1 MKMSLNLM
9 QVPKEMLGSR
19 IINHQQHV
27 GLQKLCVLSEVA
39 HSFLGPNKNYKFIQ
53 DDTTGESALVGS
65 CFRIFENLEL
75 TCAVGQLV
83 NETVQAHHR
92 VCHTG
97 SGCLLFLAGAWG
109 RAALECLQ
117 RGISPGS
124 VVSAMSEGMDICLD
138 VCKKSSISIE
148 TLTAKQSENFVTTSN
163 SLGATVEASRYAR
176 QQPRRA
182 GLKGL
187 KLSRHF
193 CDSKSETISA
203 LERPD
208 ILHMAE
214 GSNHGCVD
222 AMNLV
227 IRACQIQ
234 SENNQGIS
242 SFAFDVSKVVTCVL
256 PGLPED
262 HACVLQGCVVLLS
275 AEQSSVARCLQEQR
289 LKVALI
295 NGDLA
300 DTYRHLG
307 YNRHSGVRCVSDHL
321 ASSSS
326 NKEEEW
332 LEKVETLLSKLEVNL
347 ILVSGRVSENALL
360 RFCRRRILA
369 VEKVKVSI
377 LKAFADATGAVP
389 VTYAT
394 QLSQLCVGIGVSITA
409 WREVARPDGDPS
421 SAVNISTDGNA
432 GLVTVVL
439 TGCVCAKLQALEDQ
453 FWACAYRLHHA
464 LRDKVLLLGAGVT
477 EMLCVQHL
485 QKHAEGLARHPGW
498 TGEAAAAANPYRGVV
513 LHLMA
518 EGLTDYVSTLMV
530 NTGRFSK
537 VGARTELSRLLKDC
551 SEGLDMSA
559 AMSELLSDSKDV
571 RGDSAPVQSDNVP
584 SSKIYD
590 SLSVKQEAWRRA
602 LDLVLLVL
610 QADAEVITGIDRETD
625 GSQDTLILL

>member
-1 MKMSLNLM
+1 
-9 QVPKEMLGSR
+9 MLGSG
-19 IINHQQHV
+19 IINHHQHV
-27 GLQKLCVLSEVA
+27 GLEKLCVLAGMS

-53 DDTTGESALVGS
+53 DDTTGESALAGS
-65 CFRIFENLEL
+65 CLRIFENLEL

-83 NETVQAHHR
+83 NETLQAHHR

-97 SGCLLFLAGAWG
+97 SGCLLFLAGAWS

-124 VVSAMSEGMDICLD
+124 LISALSEGMDICLD
-138 VCKKSSISIE
+138 ICKKSSISIE

-163 SLGATVEASRYAR
+163 SLGAIVKASGDAR
-176 QQPRRA
+176 QQPRKA
-182 GLKGL
+182 GLQGL

-193 CDSKSETISA
+193 CHGKSETISA
-203 LERPD
+203 VEHPD
-208 ILHMAE
+208 ILRVAE
-214 GSNHGCVD
+214 GLSHGCVD

-227 IRACQIQ
+227 IRASQIQ
-234 SENNQGIS
+234 SENNQDIS
-242 SFAFDVSKVVTCVL
+242 SFTFDASKVVTCVL

-262 HACVLQGCVVLLS
+262 HACVLQGCVLLLS
-275 AEQSSVARCLQEQR
+275 AEQSSAARCLQGQR

-295 NGDLA
+295 HGDLA
-300 DTYRHLG
+300 DTFRHLG
-307 YNRHSGVRCVSDHL
+307 FNRHTGVRCVSDHL
-321 ASSSS
+321 GSWSSS
-326 NKEEEW
+326 KEDEW
-332 LEKVETLLSKLEVNL
+332 LENVETLLSKLEVNL

-360 RFCRRRILA
+360 RFCRCRILA

-377 LKAFADATGAVP
+377 LRAFADATGAVP

-394 QLSQLCVGIGVSITA
+394 QLSQLCIGIGVSVTT
-409 WREVARPDGDPS
+409 WREVVCPDGNPS
-421 SAVNISTDGNA
+421 SAVNISADGNA
-432 GLVTVVL
+432 RLVTVVL

-464 LRDKVLLLGAGVT
+464 LRDNVLLLGAGVT
-477 EMLCVQHL
+477 EMLCVQCL
-485 QKHAEGLARHPGW
+485 QKHAEGLARHPARNGE
-498 TGEAAAAANPYRGVV
+498 EAAAAANPYRGVV

-537 VGARTELSRLLKDC
+537 VRARTELSRLLKDC

-559 AMSELLSDSKDV
+559 AMSELLSDSEDV
-571 RGDSAPVQSDNVP
+571 PGDSAAVKSDRGS

-610 QADAEVITGIDRETD
+610 QADAEVITGIDRETVD
-625 GSQDTLILL
+625 SQESLILL

>member
-1 MKMSLNLM
+1 MCLNLM
-9 QVPKEMLGSR
+9 QVPQEMLGSR
-19 IINHQQHV
+19 ITTQQQHV
-27 GLQKLCVLSEVA
+27 GLQKLRALAEVS
-39 HSFLGPNKNYKFIQ
+39 HSFLGPNKNYKFLQ

-75 TCAVGQLV
+75 TCAVAQLV
-83 NETVQAHHR
+83 HETVEAHHR
-92 VCHTG
+92 ACRTG
-97 SGCLLFLAGAWG
+97 CGGLLFLAGAWG
-109 RAALECLQ
+109 RGALEGLQ

-124 VVSAMSEGMDICLD
+124 IVSALSEGMDVCLD
-138 VCKKSSISIE
+138 VCKKSSVSVE
-148 TLTAKQSENFVTTSN
+148 TLTVEQTQNFVTPSN
-163 SLGATVEASRYAR
+163 RLGAVAKASRHAR
-176 QQPRRA
+176 QQPGRA
-182 GLKGL
+182 GIKGP

-193 CDSKSETISA
+193 YDGKSESIPA
-203 LERPD
+203 VRHPD
-208 ILHMAE
+208 VLHVAA
-214 GSNHGCVD
+214 GLSHGCVD

-227 IRACQIQ
+227 IRAYQIQ
-234 SENNQGIS
+234 SEKNRPNS
-242 SFAFDVSKVVTCVL
+242 SFTFDVSKVATCVL

-262 HACVLQGCVVLLS
+262 HACVLQGCVLLLP
-275 AEQSSVARCLQEQR
+275 AEQSSVARRLQEQR

-307 YNRHSGVRCVSDHL
+307 FSRHAGVRCVSDHFG
-321 ASSSS
+321 SSSS
-326 NKEEEW
+326 SKEEEW
-332 LEKVETLLSKLEVNL
+332 LEKVEPLLSKLEVNL
-347 ILVSGRVSENALL
+347 ILVSGRVSENARL

-394 QLSQLCVGIGVSITA
+394 QLSQLCVGIGVSISA
-409 WREVARPDGDPS
+409 WREVVRPDGNPA

-432 GLVTVVL
+432 GLVTAVL

-464 LRDKVLLLGAGVT
+464 LKDRAVLLGAGVT
-477 EMLCVQHL
+477 EMLCAQRL
-485 QKHAEGLARHPGW
+485 QKHAEGLARHPARN
-498 TGEAAAAANPYRGVV
+498 GEAAAAADPCRGVV

-537 VGARTELSRLLKDC
+537 VGARTELSRVLKAC
-551 SEGLDMSA
+551 SEGLDMPA
-559 AMSELLSDSKDV
+559 AMSGLLSDSEGV
-571 RGDSAPVQSDNVP
+571 RGDSAAVQSDNVP

-610 QADAEVITGIDRETD
+610 QADAEVITGVDPETD
-625 GSQDTLILL
+625 GSLDALIML

>member
-1 MKMSLNLM
+1 MKMCLNLT
-9 QVPKEMLGSR
+9 QVPQEMLGSR
-19 IINHQQHV
+19 IINHQEHV
-27 GLQKLCVLSEVA
+27 GLQKLCVLAEVS

-53 DDTTGESALVGS
+53 DDTTGESAVVGS
-65 CFRIFENLEL
+65 CFRVFENLEL

-92 VCHTG
+92 ACRTG
-97 SGCLLFLAGAWG
+97 SGCLLFLAGAWS
-109 RAALECLQ
+109 RAALECLR

-138 VCKKSSISIE
+138 ICKKSSISIE
-148 TLTAKQSENFVTTSN
+148 TLTVKQSENFVTTSN
-163 SLGATVEASRYAR
+163 ELGAIVKASRYAR
-176 QQPRRA
+176 QQPGRA
-182 GLKGL
+182 GLRGL

-193 CDSKSETISA
+193 CETTPA
-203 LERPD
+203 VEHPD
-208 ILHMAE
+208 ILHVAE
-214 GSNHGCVD
+214 GLSHGCVD

-227 IRACQIQ
+227 IRACQTQ
-234 SENNQGIS
+234 SENNQDIC
-242 SFAFDVSKVVTCVL
+242 SFTFDVSKVVTCVL

-262 HACVLQGCVVLLS
+262 HACVLQGCVFLLS
-275 AEQSSVARCLQEQR
+275 AEQSSVARRLQEQR

-307 YNRHSGVRCVSDHL
+307 FNRHTGVRCVSGRL
-321 ASSSS
+321 GSSDS

-332 LEKVETLLSKLEVNL
+332 LEKFETLLSKLEVNL

-377 LKAFADATGAVP
+377 LEAFADATGAVP

-394 QLSQLCVGIGVSITA
+394 QLSQACVGLGVSITA
-409 WREVARPDGDPS
+409 WREVVRPDGDPW
-421 SAVNISTDGNA
+421 SAVNISVDGSA
-432 GLVTVVL
+432 GLVTVIL
-439 TGCVCAKLQALEDQ
+439 TGCVCARLQALEDH
-453 FWACAYRLHHA
+453 FWACAYRLHRA
-464 LRDKVLLLGAGVT
+464 LKDRVLLLGAGVT
-477 EMLCVQHL
+477 EMLCVRRL
-485 QKHAEGLARHPGW
+485 QKHAEGLARHPAGN
-498 TGEAAAAANPYRGVV
+498 GEAAAAANPYRGVV

-537 VGARTELSRLLKDC
+537 VGARTELRRLLKDC

-559 AMSELLSDSKDV
+559 AMSGLLSHGDDV
-571 RGDSAPVQSDNVP
+571 RGDSAAAKSDNVP

-625 GSQDTLILL
+625 GSQDAVILL

>member
-1 MKMSLNLM
+1 
-9 QVPKEMLGSR
+9 EMLGSR
-19 IINHQQHV
+19 IIKHQQQV
-27 GLQKLCVLSEVA
+27 GLQELCVLAQVS

-53 DDTTGESALVGS
+53 DDTTGESALVAS

-75 TCAVGQLV
+75 SCAVGQLV

-97 SGCLLFLAGAWG
+97 SGCLLFLAGTWS

-124 VVSAMSEGMDICLD
+124 VVSAMSEGMDICLE
-138 VCKKSSISIE
+138 VCKKSSIPIK
-148 TLTAKQSENFVTTSN
+148 TLTAKQPENFLMTS
-163 SLGATVEASRYAR
+163 SGLGASVKASRCPR
-176 QQPRRA
+176 QQPRGP

-193 CDSKSETISA
+193 CDSLSETVSA
-203 LERPD
+203 LEHSD

-214 GSNHGCVD
+214 GLSHGCVD

-227 IRACQIQ
+227 IRAYQTQ
-234 SENNQGIS
+234 SEKNQDIS
-242 SFAFDVSKVVTCVL
+242 SLAFDVSKVVTCVL

-262 HACVLQGCVVLLS
+262 HACVLQGCVLLLS
-275 AEQSSVARCLQEQR
+275 AEQSSVARRLQEQR

-295 NGDLA
+295 TGDLA

-307 YNRHSGVRCVSDHL
+307 FNKHVGLRCVSDHL
-321 ASSSS
+321 GSTSS

-347 ILVSGRVSENALL
+347 ILVSGRVSENVLL
-360 RFCRRRILA
+360 RFCRCRILV

-394 QLSQLCVGIGVSITA
+394 QLSQLCVGIGASVAA
-409 WREVARPDGDPS
+409 WREVVRPDGNPW
-421 SAVNISTDGNA
+421 SAVNISADGNA
-432 GLVTVVL
+432 GLVTAVL

-464 LRDKVLLLGAGVT
+464 LRDRVLLLGAGAT
-477 EMLCVQHL
+477 EMLCAQRL
-485 QKHAEGLARHPGW
+485 RKHAEGLVRHPGN
-498 TGEAAAAANPYRGVV
+498 GEAAAGAANPYRGVV

-518 EGLTDYVSTLMV
+518 EGFMDYVSALMV
-530 NTGRFSK
+530 NAGRFSK
-537 VGARTELSRLLKDC
+537 VGARTELNRLLKDC

-559 AMSELLSDSKDV
+559 AMSELLSDSKEG
-571 RGDSAPVQSDNVP
+571 RGDDAP

-602 LDLVLLVL
+602 LDVVLLVL
-610 QADAEVITGIDRETD
+610 QADAEVITG
-625 GSQDTLILL
+625 

>member
-1 MKMSLNLM
+1 MCLNSM
-9 QVPKEMLGSR
+9 QVSQEMLGSR
-19 IINHQQHV
+19 IISHQQHV
-27 GLQKLCVLSEVA
+27 GLQKLCALAEVS

-53 DDTTGESALVGS
+53 DDATGESALVGS
-65 CFRIFENLEL
+65 CLRIFDNLEL
-75 TCAVGQLV
+75 TCAVAQLV
-83 NETVQAHHR
+83 HETVQAHHW
-92 VCHTG
+92 VCRTG
-97 SGCLLFLAGAWG
+97 CGCLLFLAGAWSRG
-109 RAALECLQ
+109 ALECLQ

-124 VVSAMSEGMDICLD
+124 IVSALSEGMDVCLD
-138 VCKKSSISIE
+138 VCKEGSISIE
-148 TLTAKQSENFVTTSN
+148 TLTVKQSENFATTSN
-163 SLGATVEASRYAR
+163 SLRAVAKASRHAR
-176 QQPRRA
+176 QQPGRA

-193 CDSKSETISA
+193 CDGKSETISA
-203 LERPD
+203 VQHPD

-214 GSNHGCVD
+214 GLSHGCVD

-234 SENNQGIS
+234 SETNQNNS
-242 SFAFDVSKVVTCVL
+242 SFAFDVSKVATCVL

-262 HACVLQGCVVLLS
+262 HACVLQGCVLLLS
-275 AEQSSVARCLQEQR
+275 AEQSSVARHLQEQR

-307 YNRHSGVRCVSDHL
+307 FNRHAGLRCVSDHFG
-321 ASSSS
+321 SSSS

-332 LEKVETLLSKLEVNL
+332 LEKVEPLLSKLEVNL
-347 ILVSGRVSENALL
+347 ILVSGRVSENACL
-360 RFCRRRILA
+360 RFCRRRILV
-369 VEKVKVSI
+369 VEKVKVSV

-394 QLSQLCVGIGVSITA
+394 QLSQLCVGIGVSISA
-409 WREVARPDGDPS
+409 WRELVRPDGNPS

-432 GLVTVVL
+432 GLVTVIL

-464 LRDKVLLLGAGVT
+464 LKDRVLLLGAGVT
-477 EMLCVQHL
+477 EMLCVQRL
-485 QKHAEGLARHPGW
+485 QKHAEGLARHPARN
-498 TGEAAAAANPYRGVV
+498 GEATAAADPSRGLV
-513 LHLMA
+513 LHLVA

-537 VGARTELSRLLKDC
+537 VGARTELSRVLNDC

-559 AMSELLSDSKDV
+559 AMSELLSDREGI
-571 RGDSAPVQSDNVP
+571 RGDSAAVQSDNVP

-625 GSQDTLILL
+625 GSQDAQIML